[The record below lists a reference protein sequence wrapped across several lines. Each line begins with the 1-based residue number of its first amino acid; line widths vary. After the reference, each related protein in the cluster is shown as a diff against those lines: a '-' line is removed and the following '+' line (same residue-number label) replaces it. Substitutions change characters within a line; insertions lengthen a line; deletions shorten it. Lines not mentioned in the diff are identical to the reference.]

1 MNAPAADSNIQKR
14 DACIDGP
21 GAYNDYDLGIH
32 IAALFV
38 VLATSGGATA
48 FPPLAVKFPQLRIPQ
63 WVLFVVRHFGT
74 GVILSTAFVHLLPT
88 AFKNLYN
95 PCMGKF
101 WHKTYPNMPGAIT
114 LGAIFLVAMLE
125 MGSHRYIAGSKAHVR
140 SQEEHR
146 QRDEQGFKASG
157 HGSPDAATDE
167 SSEKESQSSGRNT
180 SHLQVFLL
188 EAGIIFHSVFIG
200 IGLSVSSGEGFVPYW
215 IAIIFHQAFEGL
227 ALGTRI
233 ADVGLAQ
240 EKWSPWLMSLAYG
253 LTTPLGQAIG
263 IGTHT
268 FYSPKSETGHIVVG
282 VFNALSA
289 GFLIWSALVEI
300 VAIDF
305 MSNESWVT
313 TRGWKRYSACIILF
327 IGAFIMSLLPIW
339 VGGGK

>member
-1 MNAPAADSNIQKR
+1 MDALAADFNIQKR

-21 GAYNDYDLGIH
+21 GAYDDYNLGIH

-63 WVLFVVRHFGT
+63 WILFVVRHFGT

-125 MGSHRYIAGSKAHVR
+125 MGSHRYIAGSKAHLR

-146 QRDEQGFKASG
+146 RKDEHSFKASG
-157 HGSPDAATDE
+157 DGSPGPATDE
-167 SSEKESQSSGRNT
+167 SSEKESQSTGRNT

-188 EAGIIFHSVFIG
+188 EAGIIFHSIFIG

-253 LTTPLGQAIG
+253 LT
-263 IGTHT
+263 
-268 FYSPKSETGHIVVG
+268 
-282 VFNALSA
+282 
-289 GFLIWSALVEI
+289 
-300 VAIDF
+300 
-305 MSNESWVT
+305 
-313 TRGWKRYSACIILF
+313 
-327 IGAFIMSLLPIW
+327 
-339 VGGGK
+339 

>member
-1 MNAPAADSNIQKR
+1 MNVPAADSNIQKR
-14 DACIDGP
+14 DACVDGP
-21 GAYNDYDLGIH
+21 GAYDDYNLGLH

-95 PCMGKF
+95 PCMGEF

-125 MGSHRYIAGSKAHVR
+125 MGSHRYIAGSKAHLR
-140 SQEEHR
+140 SQEEHH
-146 QRDEQGFKASG
+146 QQDQQGFKASG
-157 HGSPDAATDE
+157 EDSNGSATDE
-167 SSEKESQSSGRNT
+167 SSAKESQTSGRNT

-188 EAGIIFHSVFIG
+188 EAGIIFHSIFIG

-233 ADVGLAQ
+233 ADVGFGSREMVAMANVFSG
-240 EKWSPWLMSLAYG
+240 WPYHS
-253 LTTPLGQAIG
+253 IG
-263 IGTHT
+263 SSYRHWYPYILQSQVRNGAHC
-268 FYSPKSETGHIVVG
+268 S
-282 VFNALSA
+282 
-289 GFLIWSALVEI
+289 
-300 VAIDF
+300 IDF
-305 MSNESWVT
+305 MSDQSWVT

>member
-1 MNAPAADSNIQKR
+1 MNLPAAGPNIQKR

-21 GAYNDYDLGIH
+21 GAFDDYDLGIH

-48 FPPLAVKFPQLRIPQ
+48 FPPLAVKFPQLHIPQ

-125 MGSHRYIAGSKAHVR
+125 MGSHRYIAGSKAHLR
-140 SQEEHR
+140 SQEEYR
-146 QRDEQGFKASG
+146 QQNEQNFKASG
-157 HGSPDAATDE
+157 AGSPGAATDE
-167 SSEKESQSSGRNT
+167 ASEKESQSSGRNT

-253 LTTPLGQAIG
+253 LT
-263 IGTHT
+263 
-268 FYSPKSETGHIVVG
+268 
-282 VFNALSA
+282 
-289 GFLIWSALVEI
+289 
-300 VAIDF
+300 
-305 MSNESWVT
+305 
-313 TRGWKRYSACIILF
+313 
-327 IGAFIMSLLPIW
+327 
-339 VGGGK
+339 